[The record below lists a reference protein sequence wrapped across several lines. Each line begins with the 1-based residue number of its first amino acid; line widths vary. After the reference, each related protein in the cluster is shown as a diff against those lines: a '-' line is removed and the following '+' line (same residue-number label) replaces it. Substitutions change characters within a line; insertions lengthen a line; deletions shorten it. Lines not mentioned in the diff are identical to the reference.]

1 MYSPLL
7 RYPPPVGQPM
17 KVKDGVILA
26 GLDIRMRP
34 ALMFADAIWKEYE
47 QELVVTSGLDGVHSS
62 SSLHYYGLALDF
74 RTHYFSPEEALAV
87 SVDLREC
94 LGNDFDVVLHSTHI
108 HVEFDPK

>member
-1 MYSPLL
+1 
-7 RYPPPVGQPM
+7 M

-34 ALMFADAIWKEYE
+34 ALMFADAIWKEYD
-47 QELVVTSGLDGVHSS
+47 QELVVTSALDGVHSS

-94 LGNDFDVVLHSTHI
+94 LGDLYDVVLHSTHI
-108 HVEFDPK
+108 HVEYDPEL

>member
-1 MYSPLL
+1 MLL
-7 RYPPPVGQPM
+7 
-17 KVKDGVILA
+17 KDGVVLA

-34 ALMFADAIWKEYE
+34 VLIFADAIWHDYG

-87 SVDLREC
+87 SADLQEC
-94 LGNDFDVVLHSTHI
+94 LGADFDVVLHSTHI
-108 HVEFDPK
+108 HVEFDPR